1 MKSINLL
8 ALIFAYKTFI
18 VIASS
23 NDAGMQLDPSSTSTA
38 VYYTTSS
45 VAENDTNISEQ
56 RFDIDM
62 TDGNT
67 TSTTST
73 KTTTKQDT
81 KKCNND
87 GTCSLFENAS
97 NCPSDCND
105 LELSTLPPNLQ
116 DTTTTNDSSVGLMF
130 TIKSTSR
137 NIVVTSMDI
146 YTKQSSVQTHQIVEI
161 YTKPASYTGY
171 ETFNERD
178 WELVYN
184 NTNVANINLPGEED
198 VSQLTLSGLVIPVAN
213 GTEQSFYIYTPNL
226 IRSTNGRRG
235 EEEEEDKVVLT
246 SNDMLEIY
254 EGIGLKQKYINVY
267 DEDVISSRAFVG
279 TIR

>member
-23 NDAGMQLDPSSTSTA
+23 NDAGMQLEPSSTA

-45 VAENDTNISEQ
+45 Q

-73 KTTTKQDT
+73 KTTTKQHT
-81 KKCNND
+81 KKCNYD
-87 GTCSLFENAS
+87 GICSLFEDAS

-105 LELSTLPPNLQ
+105 LELSTSSPNLQ

-178 WELVYN
+178 WKLVYN

-226 IRSTNGRRG
+226 IRSTNGRG
-235 EEEEEDKVVLT
+235 GEEEEDKVVLT

>member
-23 NDAGMQLDPSSTSTA
+23 NDAGMQLDPSSTSTS

-45 VAENDTNISEQ
+45 VAETDTNISEQ

-62 TDGNT
+62 ADGT

-73 KTTTKQDT
+73 KTTMSTKQGT

-137 NIVVTSMDI
+137 NIVLTSMDI
-146 YTKQSSVQTHQIVEI
+146 YTQQSSVQTNHIVEI

-198 VSQLTLSGLVIPVAN
+198 VSPLTLSGMIIPIAN
-213 GTEQSFYIYTPNL
+213 GTEKSFYIYTPNL

-235 EEEEEDKVVLT
+235 EEEVEEDKVVLT

-254 EGIGLKQKYINVY
+254 
-267 DEDVISSRAFVG
+267 S
-279 TIR
+279 

>member
-1 MKSINLL
+1 
-8 ALIFAYKTFI
+8 
-18 VIASS
+18 
-23 NDAGMQLDPSSTSTA
+23 MQLDPSSTSTA

-105 LELSTLPPNLQ
+105 LELSTSPPNH
-116 DTTTTNDSSVGLMF
+116 TTTNDSSVGLMF

-178 WELVYN
+178 WKLVYN

-198 VSQLTLSGLVIPVAN
+198 VSPLKLSGMIIPIAN
-213 GTEQSFYIYTPNL
+213 GTEKSFYIYTPNL

>member
-45 VAENDTNISEQ
+45 VAEIDTNISEQ

-87 GTCSLFENAS
+87 DICSLLENAS

-105 LELSTLPPNLQ
+105 LELSTSPPPNQ
-116 DTTTTNDSSVGLMF
+116 DSTTNDSSVGLMF

-146 YTKQSSVQTHQIVEI
+146 YTQISSVQTNQIVEI

-198 VSQLTLSGLVIPVAN
+198 VSPLTLSGLVIPVAN
-213 GTEQSFYIYTPNL
+213 GTEQSFYIHTPNL
-226 IRSTNGRRG
+226 VRSTNGRRD
-235 EEEEEDKVVLT
+235 EEEVEEDKVVQT

-267 DEDVISSRAFVG
+267 DEDVVSSRAFVG

>member
-1 MKSINLL
+1 
-8 ALIFAYKTFI
+8 
-18 VIASS
+18 
-23 NDAGMQLDPSSTSTA
+23 MQLDPSSISTS

-45 VAENDTNISEQ
+45 VAETDTNISEQ

-62 TDGNT
+62 TDGT

-73 KTTTKQDT
+73 KTTMSTKQGT

-105 LELSTLPPNLQ
+105 LELSTSPPNH
-116 DTTTTNDSSVGLMF
+116 TTTNDSSVGLMF

-146 YTKQSSVQTHQIVEI
+146 YTKQSSVQTNQIVEI

-178 WELVYN
+178 WKLVYN